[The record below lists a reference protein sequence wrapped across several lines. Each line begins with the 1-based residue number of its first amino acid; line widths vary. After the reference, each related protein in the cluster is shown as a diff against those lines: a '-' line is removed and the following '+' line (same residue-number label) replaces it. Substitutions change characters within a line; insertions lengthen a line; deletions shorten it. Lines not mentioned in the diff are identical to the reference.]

1 METHSRL
8 IAALAMLAFSA
19 IAPCSRAFPQ
29 VAAGSQQATA
39 EPQQSNTNALTST
52 AIAPAAASSPTAP
65 APAQVKTAAL
75 LAPQTPEVKR
85 DEAAAPPEIKRD
97 EDATPAFIA
106 APAATPAMTAG
117 EILYNRTHDASVMDP
132 ISWSVVI
139 RKSRHE
145 LTLYYKGRLYQTYQ
159 AVFGRNLDNAAKEY
173 EEDRRT
179 PEGVYTIIREFPS
192 RRFHWFLR
200 LNYPNYVDRERYHE
214 MRADGVVPAEDDGWV
229 PGVGGA
235 IGIHG
240 TDVPTLNEG
249 LINWTTGCISVS
261 NRSIDELHR
270 LLPVGT
276 VVIIKP

>member
-1 METHSRL
+1 MDIRSRL
-8 IAALAMLAFSA
+8 IAVLSMLVFSA
-19 IAPCSRAFPQ
+19 IAPSSPAFSQVTPQ
-29 VAAGSQQATA
+29 AQQATA
-39 EPQQSNTNALTST
+39 ESQPSAAL
-52 AIAPAAASSPTAP
+52 APAAVAGDGASENLA
-65 APAQVKTAAL
+65 APAQMKTAAL
-75 LAPQTPEVKR
+75 LAPAPLEIQRKDTLPE
-85 DEAAAPPEIKRD
+85 
-97 EDATPAFIA
+97 PAVA
-106 APAATPAMTAG
+106 GPAATPALTAG
-117 EILYNRTHDASVMDP
+117 EVLYNSTHDASVMDP

-139 RKSRHE
+139 CKSRHE
-145 LTLYYKGRLYQTYQ
+145 LTLYYKGRLYQTYR

-179 PEGVYTIIREFPS
+179 PEGVYTIIKEFPS

-200 LNYPNYVDRERYHE
+200 LNYPNFIDRERYHE
-214 MRADGVVPAEDDGWV
+214 MRADHVVPAEDDGWV

-240 TDVPTLNEG
+240 TDVPTLNQG

-261 NRSIDELHR
+261 NRSIDNLHR